1 MEPVPTTGGAF
12 RRALT
17 VLVWALAAAIVL
29 GYALLA
35 ARAGGGTPGTP
46 RFIGFVIGALVAP
59 VVIAAVLR
67 FSLLVARD
75 RRRPAVRAV
84 LGSTWLPATAIVI
97 AGLALVGNLGSL
109 RPIDP
114 QSAIR
119 IGGPFSL
126 RPASAETLQ
135 IAEAGFKGDRTIGAY
150 EVREVVGDDG
160 SLSLMVVAE
169 GPLQDRVG
177 AIEAVG
183 RGIESA
189 SGLTATY
196 ETIRDRQ
203 VAIVVGETLSIGAW
217 IEQPLGI
224 YVYAVTPSRLHQ
236 IIEAILDAPKAG
248 PLTGSV
254 ARSARERPPD
264 ARPGDDRA
272 DQGTDREPAQE
283 LGQVTVVGAHGCRS
297 GLGPSVATMLT
308 IPIPSQAR
316 IEAPM
321 RL

>member
-1 MEPVPTTGGAF
+1 
-12 RRALT
+12 

-29 GYALLA
+29 GNALVA
-35 ARAGGGTPGTP
+35 GRAGGETAGTP
-46 RFIGFVIGALVAP
+46 RFIGFVIGALVVP
-59 VVIAAVLR
+59 IVIAAVLC
-67 FSLLVARD
+67 LLVLVVRD
-75 RRRPAVRAV
+75 RRRPTVATV
-84 LGSTWLPATAIVI
+84 LRSSWLPVATIVI
-97 AGLALVGNLGSL
+97 AGAALVGNLATL

-135 IAEAGFKGDRTIGAY
+135 IAEAGFKGDRTIGSY

-160 SLSLMVVAE
+160 SLSLLVVAN

-189 SGLTATY
+189 SGLTATF

-203 VAIVVGETLSIGAW
+203 VAIAVGETLSIGAW
-217 IEQPLGI
+217 IEEPLGI

-236 IIEAILDAPKAG
+236 IIEAILDAPK
-248 PLTGSV
+248 
-254 ARSARERPPD
+254 
-264 ARPGDDRA
+264 PG
-272 DQGTDREPAQE
+272 
-283 LGQVTVVGAHGCRS
+283 L
-297 GLGPSVATMLT
+297 
-308 IPIPSQAR
+308 
-316 IEAPM
+316 
-321 RL
+321 